1 MNWNQIKVHWK
12 QVSDR
17 IKVTWGKLSEDD
29 LAEIAGDRRHL
40 AGLLQKRYGYDQV
53 LAEQKVDA
61 FALAL
66 SPVHGGPTAVGG
78 IRS

>member
-1 MNWNQIKVHWK
+1 MNWNQIKRNWR

-17 IKVTWGKLSEDD
+17 ILVTWGKLSEDD
-29 LAEIAGDRRHL
+29 LVAIAGDRQQL

-61 FALAL
+61 FA
-66 SPVHGGPTAVGG
+66 HGFTLENAAQAAHG
-78 IRS
+78 